1 MQSGPFG
8 LTWWQINLA
17 SNAFNALACFGM
29 FLYIMVRLTRMHE
42 LRNKLAVAT
51 ALCALVLALQR
62 SLQVLFQVVN
72 LLGPDAARFAAQQR
86 NVWWLTLS
94 QVLISGMALYFFLRR
109 GVYGRLLI
117 DAFLFDAFTEQQ
129 RLAALKVEMA
139 LRAARDEAEADRD
152 FHAQMMRSMNE
163 NSHTLVQVK
172 DLEGRYLMVNATFER
187 TFQRQRGDVIGKTV
201 DVIDPARAAEHRA
214 RDEQARTGVIRTEET
229 ARAPDGVH
237 YLDTVR
243 FPFYSGKGELQG
255 IASISL
261 DETKLLRTI
270 ADLSVAR
277 DAALAA
283 AVAKS
288 EFLATMSH
296 EIRTPM
302 NAVIGMTELLLHTE
316 LDEQQRELL
325 DTVESSGNALLVLI
339 DDILD
344 LSKIEAGEMKIV
356 LEPFD
361 LRGVIEECVELMSLA
376 ASTKGLDLV
385 AYFDDVAPQRVLGD
399 AARLRQV
406 CVNLLANA
414 VKFTAEGEVLVT
426 VRTVLTDVGRLEV
439 AIEVA
444 DTGIG
449 ITAEGLEQLFRPFLQ
464 VDATSTRPYG
474 GTGLGLV
481 ISRRLARAMGGDVT
495 AASRFGSGSAFTATV
510 VVEPVSEDDPAE
522 VPAMDGLPWSDADL
536 VGARV
541 LLVDDNPTNL
551 RVLELQLE
559 EMGLHCSPF
568 LTAREGLSAVE
579 GGGAFDLAVLDVRMP
594 DIDGYELAERLRA
607 LPQAAGLPII
617 MLTSMTGPSAPRD
630 TPATTILR
638 TPIKQ
643 AALRKVLLAAVRTS
657 NPERAVAARAEGPVE
672 PLAVPV
678 NERLHVLLAED
689 NLVNQRVAQLM
700 LGKLG
705 HTVDT
710 VDDGV
715 AACQAI
721 RATPYDVVLMDVNMP
736 KMSGLEATRRMRSDL
751 SSEHQPYIIA
761 LTADS
766 TEENRRACRAAGM
779 NAHLN
784 KPVHL
789 QQLKTMLSRSQEIA
803 PVPGPAEPAQPSLP
817 LEPGRPLP

>member
-8 LTWWQINLA
+8 LAWWEISLA

-29 FLYIMVRLTRMHE
+29 FLYIAVRLARSHE
-42 LRNKLAVAT
+42 LRNKLAMAT
-51 ALCALVLALQR
+51 ALCALVLGVQR
-62 SLQVLFQVVN
+62 SLQVVFSVVN
-72 LLGPDAARFAAQQR
+72 LLGPDAVRFAAQQR
-86 NVWWLTLS
+86 NVWWLTLP
-94 QVLISGMALYFFLRR
+94 QVLISAMAVYFFVKR
-109 GVYGRLLI
+109 GTYGRLLI
-117 DAFLFDAFTEQQ
+117 DAFLFDAFTQRQ
-129 RLAALKVEMA
+129 RLAALQVEMA

-152 FHAQMMRSMNE
+152 FNAKMMRSMNE

-187 TFQRQRGDVIGKTV
+187 TFQLKSGDVIGKTV
-201 DVIDPARAAEHRA
+201 DAIDPARAAEYRA
-214 RDEQARTGVIRTEET
+214 RDEQARAGVLRTEET
-229 ARAPDGVH
+229 ARAPDGLH

-243 FPFYSGKGELQG
+243 FPFSSGKGELQG

-261 DETKLLRTI
+261 DETKLHRTI

-296 EIRTPM
+296 EIRTPV
-302 NAVIGMTELLLHTE
+302 NAVIGMTDLLLHTE

-325 DTVESSGNALLVLI
+325 VTVESSGNALLVLI

-344 LSKIEAGEMKIV
+344 LSKIEAGEMTIV

-361 LRGVIEECVELMSLA
+361 LRALIEECTDLISVT
-376 ASTKGLDLV
+376 ASKKGLDLV
-385 AYFDDVAPQRVLGD
+385 VYLDDVAPRRVLGD

-406 CVNLLANA
+406 CINLLANA

-426 VRTVLTDVGRLEV
+426 VRTALTGVGRLEV

-449 ITAEGLEQLFRPFLQ
+449 ITAEGIEQLFRPFLQ

-510 VVEPVSEDDPAE
+510 VVEPLAEEEPGETATTDDRPGDE
-522 VPAMDGLPWSDADL
+522 VQLA
-536 VGARV
+536 GARV
-541 LLVDDNPTNL
+541 LLVDDNATNL

-559 EMGLHCSPF
+559 EMGMRCSPF
-568 LTAREGLSAVE
+568 LTAREGLAAVE
-579 GGGAFDLAVLDVRMP
+579 GGSGFDLAVLDVKMP

-607 LPQAAGLPII
+607 LPQASGLPII
-617 MLTSMTGPSAPRD
+617 MLTSMTGPSAPQD
-630 TPATTILR
+630 TAVTTILR
-638 TPIKQ
+638 TPVKR
-643 AALRKVLLAAVRTS
+643 AALRKVLLAAVRAS
-657 NPERAVAARAEGPVE
+657 PPERAPTAPHLGPPE
-672 PLAVPV
+672 PLAAPV
-678 NERLHVLLAED
+678 DERLHVLLAED

-710 VDDGV
+710 VDDGA
-715 AACQAI
+715 AACHAI

-736 KMSGLEATRRMRSDL
+736 KMNGLDATRQMRSDL

-766 TEENRRACRAAGM
+766 TE
-779 NAHLN
+779 
-784 KPVHL
+784 
-789 QQLKTMLSRSQEIA
+789 
-803 PVPGPAEPAQPSLP
+803 
-817 LEPGRPLP
+817 